1 MKDHFICCQAV
12 ACGTVFV
19 QIARAGFK
27 TVGAHGQDIFRGD
40 VSCQTHFFRGGRGGG
55 GGVGGKKLHNR
66 NQNLLDYCK
75 LETCR
80 YLHFIRS
87 NILWNTI
94 F

>member
-40 VSCQTHFFRGGRGGG
+40 VSCQTHFFRGGGGG
-55 GGVGGKKLHNR
+55 AVKIWLGKNYTTEIK
-66 NQNLLDYCK
+66 
-75 LETCR
+75 
-80 YLHFIRS
+80 IS
-87 NILWNTI
+87 
-94 F
+94 